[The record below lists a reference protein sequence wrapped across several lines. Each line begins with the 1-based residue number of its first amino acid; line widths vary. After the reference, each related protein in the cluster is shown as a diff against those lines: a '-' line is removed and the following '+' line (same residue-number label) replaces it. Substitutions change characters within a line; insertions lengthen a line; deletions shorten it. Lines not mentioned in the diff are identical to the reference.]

1 MAGRTADLPRHPGG
15 RLPQHADG
23 DGAACRARQHPARRR
38 ILRRLGDRT
47 GPLRPRPWP
56 DPHRGHRGG
65 RHCLDRPRAGGQRGS
80 AVHGG
85 RFVDDRHQPQCRRK
99 AGSPDHALQRRPS
112 GLPRTLRSSGG
123 GQLSRTGAGLS
134 HRDHTQRA
142 EEHSMN
148 VGMMMVFAS
157 YGWENCSDARVWDEE
172 IRLARL
178 AADLGFDC
186 LWSAEHHFNDY
197 SFVPDN
203 LQLMTYLTALCPN
216 VDLGTAAVILPWH
229 DPLRVAEQAAVL
241 DMLSKGRLRLG
252 LGRGLARRE
261 FAAFRLSMDESRERF
276 DEAAPMIVNALKT
289 GFIEGGGKFYKQPRI
304 EIRPRPQHSFDGRI
318 YAVASS
324 EDSIVSAA
332 KLGAHMVM
340 FADRPWDMRLPVIER
355 GRELHRQFH
364 GTTAPRVMLTE
375 FVVCGPNLAACEEEA
390 RQYQGKFVESN
401 FYHYEFL
408 GQHFK
413 TVKGYDAYQ
422 QKAEIARKGGLEGA
436 VNGFMQA
443 ASWGTPDKIL
453 RELEKRRELLGDFEV
468 NVAFR
473 FGGTP
478 YEVSERGLK
487 LFAKEVLPVLKA
499 QASAEVRAAAE

>member
-1 MAGRTADLPRHPGG
+1 
-15 RLPQHADG
+15 
-23 DGAACRARQHPARRR
+23 
-38 ILRRLGDRT
+38 
-47 GPLRPRPWP
+47 
-56 DPHRGHRGG
+56 
-65 RHCLDRPRAGGQRGS
+65 
-80 AVHGG
+80 
-85 RFVDDRHQPQCRRK
+85 
-99 AGSPDHALQRRPS
+99 
-112 GLPRTLRSSGG
+112 
-123 GQLSRTGAGLS
+123 
-134 HRDHTQRA
+134 
-142 EEHSMN
+142 MN

-289 GFIEGGGKFYKQPRI
+289 GFIEGDGKFYKQPRI
-304 EIRPRPQHSFDGRI
+304 EIRPRPQHSFEGRI

-324 EDSIVSAA
+324 EDSIESAA
-332 KLGAHMVM
+332 KLGAHIVM
-340 FADRPWDMRLPVIER
+340 FADRPWEMRLPAIER
-355 GRELHRQFH
+355 GRELHRKYH
-364 GTTAPRVMLTE
+364 GTEPPHVMLTE
-375 FVVCGPNLAACEEEA
+375 FCICGTNLAETEEEA
-390 RQYQGKFVESN
+390 RRYQGKFVESN

-408 GQHFK
+408 GEHFK

-422 QKAEIARKGGLEGA
+422 QKAEIARKGGLDGA

-453 RELEKRRELLGDFEV
+453 RGLEARRNIIGNFEL

-478 YEVSERGLK
+478 HEVAERGLK
-487 LFAKEVLPVLKA
+487 LFAKEVLPVLK
-499 QASAEVRAAAE
+499 SWSSTKVREAAE